1 MKKNIKNCLFPCRVI
16 AAVSGCFMML
26 FIAGCTSVISISP
39 STTPISEKDTYTKTQ
54 SARTSGSASGFM
66 ILGIPFMPSE
76 PSRAA
81 RDNAIT
87 NGKGN
92 AMIEVTEEYN
102 TLNLLIVAFFWT
114 KVEGTAVQVRHAGEE
129 VE

>member
-1 MKKNIKNCLFPCRVI
+1 MKKNIKNCLFPCRVV

-26 FIAGCTSVISISP
+26 FITGCTSVTTISP
-39 STTPISEKDTYTKTQ
+39 STTPITEKDTYTKY
-54 SARTSGSASGFM
+54 ARVSGSSSGFM

-81 RDNAIT
+81 RDNAIKS
-87 NGKGN
+87 GKGN

-102 TLNLLIVAFFWT
+102 MLNLLIVAFFWT
-114 KVEGTAVQVRHAGEE
+114 KVEGTAVQVEHAGEE
-129 VE
+129 IE

>member
-1 MKKNIKNCLFPCRVI
+1 MKKNIQNYSFSCRVI
-16 AAVSGCFMML
+16 AAAAGCFMML
-26 FIAGCTSVISISP
+26 FIAGCTSVITISP
-39 STTPISEKDTYTKTQ
+39 STTPITEKDSYTKY
-54 SARTSGSASGFM
+54 ARVSGNASGFM
-66 ILGIPFMPSE
+66 ILGIPFQPAE

-81 RDNAIT
+81 RDIAIK

-102 TLNLLIVAFFWT
+102 MLNLLVVVFFWT
-114 KVEGTAVQVRHAGEE
+114 KVEGTAVQIEHAGEE

>member
-1 MKKNIKNCLFPCRVI
+1 MKKNIQNCLFPCRVV

-26 FIAGCTSVISISP
+26 FITGCTSVTTISP
-39 STTPISEKDTYTKTQ
+39 STTPITEKDTYTKY
-54 SARTSGSASGFM
+54 ARVSGSSSGFM

-81 RDNAIT
+81 RDNAIKS
-87 NGKGN
+87 GKGN

-102 TLNLLIVAFFWT
+102 MLNLLIVAFFWT
-114 KVEGTAVQVRHAGEE
+114 KVEGTAVQVEHAGEE
-129 VE
+129 IE